1 MSRWLFKPS
10 RVARVRLYYSCLRGL
25 DCIKVGRL
33 AGRAAEKHTPSSTT
47 HTRSTA
53 WDPYITDSWFNVAAV
68 KTARPQRSTGI
79 RTYIHTVPWT
89 FQDLLG
95 WTLFPLLESIR
106 DKVHTSPPR
115 LVPSAPK
122 KSSFLGHDKGW
133 EERRQEDQGRFQ
145 SLVNVQ
151 IHAVSL
157 LLSTYMPSGEISPGS
172 SNILSFCTTHTL
184 HFLSLTPRNDG
195 PGRAGLSQGLP
206 SPKPPDLCL
215 IISSANN
222 NHRQQPPSTT
232 SPCRCGRKAPSHFLY
247 DIQSLFFS
255 SRK

>member
-106 DKVHTSPPR
+106 DKVHTSPPALCR
-115 LVPSAPK
+115 LHRKKVLFWVMIKAEKSGDRKTKAAFSHSLMCKYMQYLFFYPPTCPVVRSAQVPQTSCHSAPLIPFT
-122 KSSFLGHDKGW
+122 SCLSHPEMTGLG
-133 EERRQEDQGRFQ
+133 
-145 SLVNVQ
+145 
-151 IHAVSL
+151 
-157 LLSTYMPSGEISPGS
+157 
-172 SNILSFCTTHTL
+172 
-184 HFLSLTPRNDG
+184 G
-195 PGRAGLSQGLP
+195 PA
-206 SPKPPDLCL
+206 
-215 IISSANN
+215 SAKVYPAQNL
-222 NHRQQPPSTT
+222 QT
-232 SPCRCGRKAPSHFLY
+232 CVL
-247 DIQSLFFS
+247 
-255 SRK
+255 